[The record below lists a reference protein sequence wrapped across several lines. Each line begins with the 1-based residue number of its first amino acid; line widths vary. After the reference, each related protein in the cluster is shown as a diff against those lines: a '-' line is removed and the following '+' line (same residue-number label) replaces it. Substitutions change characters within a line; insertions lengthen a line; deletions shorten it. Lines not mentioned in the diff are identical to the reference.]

1 MTAPKKPSRL
11 PLSFHMKF
19 QPERQYLSALLTYVQ
34 NMGGSTLSTVMGISE
49 MTGIPTGKSSGKV
62 KPLIQ
67 YAQGMGL
74 LDFESRRGS
83 GEMLLRLTPLAKI
96 VLREDRHLLEEN
108 TQWALH
114 LMLCRRNGGA
124 EAWYAVFVDAAAV
137 FGRSFLEQ
145 QFEDFLNN
153 RFGLSR
159 DAVGPLLRIYAD
171 PAALAKAA
179 AIAQEDDQMLLR
191 KVPVQPALYD
201 TVSAILFL
209 TWDAAMPADTQV
221 ALRGLEDS
229 SGLVT
234 ATGWGLEEQTQF
246 LIALESAGFVRVD
259 RQTGAPILTRLVSTD
274 HVLQVMYDRLV

>member
-1 MTAPKKPSRL
+1 M
-11 PLSFHMKF
+11 
-19 QPERQYLSALLTYVQ
+19 SALLTYVQ
-34 NMGGSTLSTVMGISE
+34 NMGGSTLSTVMEISK
-49 MTGIPTGKSSGKV
+49 MTGIPTGKSTGKV

-83 GEMLLRLTPLAKI
+83 GEMLLSLTPLAKI
-96 VLREDRHLLEEN
+96 VLREDPHLLEEN

-137 FGRSFLEQ
+137 FGRRFREE
-145 QFEDFLNN
+145 QFEYFLNN

-171 PAALAKAA
+171 PASLAKAA
-179 AIAQEDDQMLLR
+179 AIAQEDDQVLLR

-201 TVSAILFL
+201 TVSALLFL

-221 ALRGLEDS
+221 ALSGLEDN